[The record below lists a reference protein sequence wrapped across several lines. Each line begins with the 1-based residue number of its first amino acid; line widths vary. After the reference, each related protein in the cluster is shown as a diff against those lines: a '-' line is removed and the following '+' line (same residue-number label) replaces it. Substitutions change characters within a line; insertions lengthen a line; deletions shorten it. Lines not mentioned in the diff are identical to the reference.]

1 DEVGRD
7 VLNLVIHGAR
17 ISLTIALI
25 ATVISLIV
33 GTTVGMMAGFYRG
46 RVDVW
51 LMRLTDFFFVLPSFV
66 LALVITPVVLE
77 VIGRGG
83 DILGFRPS
91 LFVIVLVIGLTSW
104 GYVARIVR
112 SQTLSLRERTFVD
125 RARVVGSNDLFI

>member
-1 DEVGRD
+1 PPSSEHLLGTDEVGRD

-112 SQTLSLRERTFVD
+112 S
-125 RARVVGSNDLFI
+125 